1 MEEKIIGKT
10 KTPYIEKALLNIKA
24 FIEEDITD
32 NIRNWNITK
41 YDNYVVATTNKGMDY
56 SIVFDEEKVIY
67 FEKEGV
73 VLKEFNND

>member
-10 KTPYIEKALLNIKA
+10 KTPYIEKALLNIKE

-41 YDNYVVATTNKGMDY
+41 NDGYVIATTNKGIDY
-56 SIVFDEEKVIY
+56 SIIFNEEKVIY
-67 FEKEGV
+67 CEKEGV